1 MDPHLAVLPRIEASG
16 QGRLRSVA
24 GGLWATPPE
33 TLSGPVNTCG
43 FLIQRAEGNVF
54 VYSYSA
60 IEAYYD
66 HIDELGGVAM
76 VLLNHRDEAGSHV
89 TALAD
94 RYNAT
99 VHAHATEV
107 EPCLQRG
114 VAAINPL
121 AGDTELG
128 SDLEAWHTPG
138 HTPGVM
144 SYCWHNPNDD
154 LRYLF
159 TGDTFNQTT
168 FDRVTA
174 IFTFYPY
181 EGNTQDL
188 RQTLMRVREGHSD
201 VLVPGL
207 DWGDVDAYRW
217 SAEERHRLF
226 DHLITQ
232 LDATTH
238 Q

>member
-1 MDPHLAVLPRIEASG
+1 MDSHLTALPRIEAG
-16 QGRLRSVA
+16 GHGRLRPVVP
-24 GGLWATPPE
+24 GLWATPPE
-33 TLSGPVNTCG
+33 TLGGPVNTCG
-43 FLIQRAEGNVF
+43 FLIQRAEGNAF
-54 VYSYSA
+54 VYSYSS
-60 IEAYYD
+60 IEAHYD

-94 RYNAT
+94 RYSAT
-99 VHAHATEV
+99 VHAHAE
-107 EPCLQRG
+107 EIESCRQRG
-114 VAAINPL
+114 VGAITPL
-121 AGDTELG
+121 AGDIELG

-138 HTPGVM
+138 HTPGVT
-144 SYCWHNPNDD
+144 SYCWRNPNDG

-159 TGDTFNQTT
+159 TGDSFNQAT

-174 IFTFYPY
+174 IFTFHPY
-181 EGNTQDL
+181 EGNAGDL
-188 RQTLMRVREGHSD
+188 RQTLVRLRDANSD

-217 SAEERHRLF
+217 STEERHALF

-232 LDATTH
+232 LDATNP